1 RLFPRH
7 QQHSRGAVGDLR
19 RVSGGDET
27 TFLERGLELREYV
40 KRRARADPLV
50 GRVNRAV
57 DPERHD
63 LAPETPLLGR
73 ARSALVRAHR
83 DLVAFAARDAP
94 LLRNQLGA
102 DALVDDA
109 VALEKLRRVRRAVV
123 LGDLAGRCER
133 DVAHV
138 LHAATD
144 GDVVYAGRDQRG
156 REVHRLLRRGALA
169 VDGRGWR
176 RDREPSLQPGVAADV
191 VRLLAVLLHAAG
203 EHILDR
209 L

>member
-1 RLFPRH
+1 
-7 QQHSRGAVGDLR
+7 
-19 RVSGGDET
+19 
-27 TFLERGLELREYV
+27 
-40 KRRARADPLV
+40 
-50 GRVNRAV
+50 
-57 DPERHD
+57 
-63 LAPETPLLGR
+63 
-73 ARSALVRAHR
+73 
-83 DLVAFAARDAP
+83 LVAFAARDAP

-123 LGDLAGRCER
+123 LGDLAGRRER

-169 VDGRGWR
+169 VDGRGR
-176 RDREPSLQPGVAADV
+176 RLDREPSLQPGVAADV

-209 L
+209 LCRDPRPLDHLDPRPAEELVRVDVLVVTLLGVSATDRGADCFDDHDLAAFHGPPRSRW